1 MVANASRRANLE
13 MFLIPIGRSYFYC
26 IVKKINV
33 GEKQEKTLLVYLRKG
48 AELVVY
54 SRLNSSLMCV
64 LLLG

>member
-1 MVANASRRANLE
+1 